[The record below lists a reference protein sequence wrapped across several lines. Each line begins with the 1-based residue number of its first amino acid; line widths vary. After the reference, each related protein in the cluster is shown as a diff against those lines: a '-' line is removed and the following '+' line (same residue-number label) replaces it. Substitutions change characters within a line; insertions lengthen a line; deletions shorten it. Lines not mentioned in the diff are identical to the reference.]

1 MEMAQAPIQRQPAK
15 DFSFA
20 RVRHGL
26 LQRKCACGGAGGS
39 GVGGGA
45 STSSGAGTGG
55 ATGLGVE
62 PNFVMSTLVGAAPVR
77 PAHPYRPMPRAPSQE
92 GRDYGR
98 RR

>member
-1 MEMAQAPIQRQPAK
+1 LPSIYVSATRLTR
-15 DFSFA
+15 A
-20 RVRHGL
+20 R
-26 LQRKCACGGAGGS
+26 
-39 GVGGGA
+39 
-45 STSSGAGTGG
+45 GAGTGG